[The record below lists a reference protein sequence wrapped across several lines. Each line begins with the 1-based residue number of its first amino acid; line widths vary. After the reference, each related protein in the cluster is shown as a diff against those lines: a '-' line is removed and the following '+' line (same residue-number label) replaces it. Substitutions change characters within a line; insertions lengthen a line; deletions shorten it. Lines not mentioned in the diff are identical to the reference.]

1 MSTVYTNKD
10 PIIARASAAGFGG
23 IGIIRLS
30 GAPEK
35 MTGMLER
42 LFPGKKVE
50 PRHAHLFALND
61 AQALLIDR
69 TIVLHFPAP
78 ASYTGESVVEI
89 QAHGGP
95 AVLQMI
101 IDRCMEVGADLGLR
115 QAQPGE
121 FSERAFLNGRMDLVQ
136 AEAVADL
143 IEASSQAA
151 ARAAAR
157 SMQGAFSHEV
167 HRINQDLLELRAYIE
182 ATIDFPEE
190 EVDFIEDGHV
200 NERVDAIAGELE
212 ALSRNAMRG
221 KVLRDGLTV
230 VLVGSP
236 NVGKSSL
243 MNALAREDVAIVTD
257 IAGTTRDK
265 IDHMINLD
273 GFSMNLIDTAGVRH
287 TEDKVEQI
295 GIERTLK
302 AVENADVVVHLTS
315 ADQKDQ
321 AGEQEAMELIRPR
334 LREGVVFVRVMNKVD
349 LVESSVVAAVGDDGV
364 IAISARTGK
373 GMDVLIEKLK
383 KIAGMSG
390 EVQGEFLARTR
401 HLECIARALEHVN
414 AIRGGVGVRIGLEI
428 AAEELRLAGQALGE
442 IVGETVA
449 DDLLGMIFSKFCI
462 GK

>member
-1 MSTVYTNKD
+1 M
-10 PIIARASAAGFGG
+10 
-23 IGIIRLS
+23 
-30 GAPEK
+30 
-35 MTGMLER
+35 
-42 LFPGKKVE
+42 
-50 PRHAHLFALND
+50 
-61 AQALLIDR
+61 
-69 TIVLHFPAP
+69 
-78 ASYTGESVVEI
+78 
-89 QAHGGP
+89 
-95 AVLQMI
+95 
-101 IDRCMEVGADLGLR
+101 
-115 QAQPGE
+115 
-121 FSERAFLNGRMDLVQ
+121 
-136 AEAVADL
+136 
-143 IEASSQAA
+143 
-151 ARAAAR
+151 
-157 SMQGAFSHEV
+157 
-167 HRINQDLLELRAYIE
+167 
-182 ATIDFPEE
+182 
-190 EVDFIEDGHV
+190 
-200 NERVDAIAGELE
+200 
-212 ALSRNAMRG
+212 
-221 KVLRDGLTV
+221 
-230 VLVGSP
+230 
-236 NVGKSSL
+236 
-243 MNALAREDVAIVTD
+243 
-257 IAGTTRDK
+257 
-265 IDHMINLD
+265 
-273 GFSMNLIDTAGVRH
+273 RH

>member
-221 KVLRDGLTV
+221 KVLRVGLTV

-349 LVESSVVAAVGDDGV
+349 LVESSAVAAVGDDGV

-414 AIRGGVGVRIGLEI
+414 AIRCGVGVRIGLEI

>member
-30 GAPEK
+30 GVPEK

-121 FSERAFLNGRMDLVQ
+121 FSERAFFNGRMDLVQ

-265 IDHMINLD
+265 IDYMINLD

-349 LVESSVVAAVGDDGV
+349 LVESSAVAAVGDDGV

-373 GMDVLIEKLK
+373 GMDVLTEKLK

>member
-1 MSTVYTNKD
+1 MSTVYTDKD

-61 AQALLIDR
+61 AQDSLIDR

-200 NERVDAIAGELE
+200 NERVDVIAGELE

-265 IDHMINLD
+265 INHMINLD

-349 LVESSVVAAVGDDGV
+349 LVESSAAAAASDDSV

-414 AIRGGVGVRIGLEI
+414 AICGGVGVRIGLEI